1 MNIKTSTPAVRLT
14 AISFG
19 IALLMFVSS
28 GSSRAGSVSVNDFDI
43 SAFAADASP
52 ITATISAMWGTYSG
66 GAFTPLL
73 SFTQSAQNTGYLDGS
88 DNEFVVAFIQS
99 DNSIIAADTPMFVS
113 IFNVPG
119 GAGTSTWSSSAE
131 QIVLSDPTW
140 VAPTFTLTQPQLDWA
155 LTSSTVAMS
164 LAQFGGST
172 GTYNFNDGAPQVTL
186 VPEPSTYALLGLAG
200 LALGGYA
207 MRRRK
212 RA

>member
-1 MNIKTSTPAVRLT
+1 MKSLLSAVILT
-14 AISFG
+14 TLTLASSKAG
-19 IALLMFVSS
+19 FVSLS
-28 GSSRAGSVSVNDFDI
+28 DFDM
-43 SAFAADASP
+43 SAFAPNSSS
-52 ITATISAMWGTYSG
+52 ITSTISASWGTYSG
-66 GAFTPLL
+66 GVFTPLL
-73 SFTQSAQNTGYLDGS
+73 GNTQSAFNTGYFDGAGSELSVIFTQSDNT
-88 DNEFVVAFIQS
+88 A
-99 DNSIIAADTPMFVS
+99 IAAGTSMFVS

-119 GAGTSTWSSSAE
+119 GAGSSTWSSSAE

-172 GTYNFNDGAPQVTL
+172 GTYNFNGGAPQVTL